1 MPAFPDPLDNA
12 NPFLPKRPMLMDI
25 SRAKPSG
32 EVNWD
37 AIVASTQ
44 RGKVDQTKKVYDTTK
59 YLAQTREEDPWPE
72 DGTAV
77 EVPMTLSNCR
87 FKEPAPLD
95 LIEPITV
102 LCDVKSDAS
111 LPDSDC
117 SVEFRLFAI
126 FRENQK
132 DNEEP
137 QGQPIVVRLNAST
150 SQTPEATF
158 NVSDLLNAQ
167 TEPGAEIFLRAEARH
182 VRKQL
187 KAQNKPFPTIAGPT
201 SIHRF
206 RFSGRLFDPGR
217 SFLLPE
223 AIPLVQKVT
232 AYHREHPQDA
242 LILVGRSSEQKTDL
256 DLLESRVKSLEAFLS
271 NRTDVWMDAFG
282 PGRKGKDQWSLREWQ
297 LILKSLG
304 FKDPSLSGRM
314 EETTSRAI
322 QSFQKS
328 AKPKEGGKLSPSGK
342 MDAPTAKELLRAY
355 FGQEGTTV
363 GKSAKVDQF
372 TLQASIPDSKPV
384 MAGTEEWIECMFF
397 SPRVAPKA
405 KGTLE
410 RSVYAKWLESVAGT
424 VELETLGLNVQMLD
438 GDHRALP
445 NRKVVLK
452 GPKEVETISDPQGWI
467 GFVGLERGT
476 YKMEVWRDSVR
487 ESIISM
493 EVPSRSTV
501 ATKVLPARSHT
512 EGTKQ

>member
-1 MPAFPDPLDNA
+1 MAL
-12 NPFLPKRPMLMDI
+12 PFDRNHPYGKKEPMLMDI
-25 SRAKPSG
+25 STAKPGG

-37 AIVASTQ
+37 AIVAKTQ
-44 RGKVDQTKKVYDTTK
+44 RGKVDQTKKVYDTTQ

-72 DGTAV
+72 EGSAV

-102 LCDVKSDAS
+102 LCDVKSDS
-111 LPDSDC
+111 TLPDSDR

-132 DNEEP
+132 DSEEP
-137 QGQPIVVRLNAST
+137 QGEPLVARLDPTT
-150 SQTPEATF
+150 SQTAEATF
-158 NVSDLLNAQ
+158 HIPGLLNAQ
-167 TEPGAEIFLRAEARH
+167 TEPGAEVFLRAEAHH

-206 RFSGRLFDPGR
+206 RLSGRLFDPSR

-242 LILVGRSSEQKTDL
+242 LILVGRSSAQKTDI
-256 DLLESRVKSLEAFLS
+256 DIVEARVKSLEAFLS
-271 NRTDVWMDAFG
+271 NRTDVWMDAFS

-297 LILKSLG
+297 LILRSLG
-304 FKDPSLSGRM
+304 FKELSLSGRM
-314 EETTSRAI
+314 EESTFQAI

-328 AKPKEGGKLSPSGK
+328 AEPKEGGRLSPTGK
-342 MDAPTAKELLRAY
+342 VDAPTAKELLRAY

-372 TLQASIPDSKPV
+372 TLHGSIPDPKPV
-384 MAGTEEWIECMFF
+384 MAGTEEWIECLFF
-397 SPRVAPKA
+397 SPRISPRPNGK
-405 KGTLE
+405 LE
-410 RSVYAKWLESVAGT
+410 SSIYSKWLDVVTET

-438 GDHRALP
+438 RDHRALP

-452 GPKEVETISDPQGWI
+452 GPKEIETISDIQGWI
-467 GFVGLERGT
+467 GLVGLERGT
-476 YKMEVWRDSVR
+476 YRMEVWRDSVR

-501 ATKVLPARSHT
+501 ATKVLPARSNM
-512 EGTKQ
+512 EATKS